1 MEKMPRSAGSIA
13 VETWQG
19 SISKDETW
27 DKDYIITGDVIIEPT
42 ATLTIKPGV
51 TIFFPKMDLDNNN
64 VGDTDFI
71 VKGRLNCQGLP
82 NKKVVFTSYQDN
94 KQNSDWGGIDFEP
107 QTMLLS
113 TISNAEIS
121 FAQEAV
127 HINAHNVTFNA
138 CHIHD
143 IKTYGIK
150 CQNMEA
156 THKLTIRKT
165 TIENCSSY
173 GVEINNGDI
182 VIADSH
188 FHHNSTCGLKV
199 SQGNVKISNLL
210 IEKIAGDGANFESNV
225 IVNANELK
233 AISNSSD
240 GVKIKCY
247 EKSVFTNCQF
257 MNNNKFGI
265 DITNSSPDIY
275 NCKVDNNKYS
285 GIKVYGV
292 LSIPIITHCTLNS
305 NSHTGLFF
313 HENAKGVINYST
325 IIGNDGFGI
334 KINDT
339 SIPSINN
346 NNIFDNG

>member
-1 MEKMPRSAGSIA
+1 MKHKHLIFQLFLFFFFSTTLFAQRIQPFHQTTFYLNNGRLTQKMPRSAGTIA

-51 TIFFPKMDLDNNN
+51 TIYFPKMDLDNNN

-143 IKTYGIK
+143 IKSYGIM
-150 CQNMEA
+150 CVNMER
-156 THKLTIRKT
+156 TNKLTIQKT
-165 TIENCSSY
+165 
-173 GVEINNGDI
+173 VINI
-182 VIADSH
+182 
-188 FHHNSTCGLKV
+188 NST
-199 SQGNVKISNLL
+199 
-210 IEKIAGDGANFESNV
+210 
-225 IVNANELK
+225 
-233 AISNSSD
+233 
-240 GVKIKCY
+240 
-247 EKSVFTNCQF
+247 
-257 MNNNKFGI
+257 
-265 DITNSSPDIY
+265 
-275 NCKVDNNKYS
+275 
-285 GIKVYGV
+285 
-292 LSIPIITHCTLNS
+292 
-305 NSHTGLFF
+305 
-313 HENAKGVINYST
+313 
-325 IIGNDGFGI
+325 
-334 KINDT
+334 
-339 SIPSINN
+339 
-346 NNIFDNG
+346 